1 MTAVHENEQLRV
13 HTDGSSIIGATGSS
27 YIMQKGPEGFS
38 SNELCGSVKIISG
51 AFRQNELFHCSQP

>member
-1 MTAVHENEQLRV
+1 MSTVHENEQLPV
-13 HTDGSSIIGATGSS
+13 HTDGSFIIGATGSS
-27 YIMQKGPEGFS
+27 YIMQKGPVGFS